1 MNALL
6 SVNSMASQS
15 AADASQQV
23 LASISSRIS
32 FTFLETN
39 NVYKT
44 NYEH

>member
-1 MNALL
+1 MNALFNF
-6 SVNSMASQS
+6 SSMASQTER
-15 AADASQQV
+15 DASQQV

-39 NVYKT
+39 NVCKT